1 MRREAGVQV
10 HTYRGHR
17 IEVRDDGGDG
27 WAVVVHPRP
36 GDRGAPETLRSG
48 TPNGLAGL
56 LAEARQRVDR
66 RLDAESGGFRA

>member
-1 MRREAGVQV
+1 MPRSTSIQI
-10 HTYRGHR
+10 HSYRGYR

-48 TPNGLAGL
+48 TPNGLHHL
-56 LAEARQRVDR
+56 LTEARHRVDR
-66 RLDAESGGFRA
+66 RLDAGSGGFRA